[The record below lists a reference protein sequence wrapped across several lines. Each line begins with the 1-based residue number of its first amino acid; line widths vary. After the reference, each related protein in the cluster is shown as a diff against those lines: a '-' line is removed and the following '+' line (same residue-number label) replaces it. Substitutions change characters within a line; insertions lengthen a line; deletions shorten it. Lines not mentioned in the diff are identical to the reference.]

1 MWKTTPY
8 STPQEID
15 RHRLPPSQQ
24 FRQTYTGTAAATPH
38 KTSIHLMRI
47 ALFPGSFDPFTVGHA
62 DIIARALPLF
72 DEIVIAVGTNIHKQG
87 ADAMGQR
94 VRHIE
99 ALYRNEPRIR
109 VITYNDLTVDL
120 AEREKA
126 QFILRGIRSVKDFE
140 YERDIAATNR
150 QLTGVETV
158 FIFSDPRYAHV
169 SSSLVR
175 ELKAFG
181 RDTSQLVPQP

>member
-1 MWKTTPY
+1 
-8 STPQEID
+8 
-15 RHRLPPSQQ
+15 
-24 FRQTYTGTAAATPH
+24 
-38 KTSIHLMRI
+38 MRI

-87 ADAMGQR
+87 TDAMGQR
-94 VRHIE
+94 VKHIE
-99 ALYRNEPRIR
+99 ALYHDEPRIR

-150 QLTGVETV
+150 QLAGVETV

-175 ELKAFG
+175 ALQAFG
-181 RDTSQLVPQP
+181 RDTSQLVPQPKNTNATS

>member
-1 MWKTTPY
+1 
-8 STPQEID
+8 
-15 RHRLPPSQQ
+15 
-24 FRQTYTGTAAATPH
+24 
-38 KTSIHLMRI
+38 
-47 ALFPGSFDPFTVGHA
+47 
-62 DIIARALPLF
+62 
-72 DEIVIAVGTNIHKQG
+72 
-87 ADAMGQR
+87 MGQR

>member
-1 MWKTTPY
+1 
-8 STPQEID
+8 
-15 RHRLPPSQQ
+15 
-24 FRQTYTGTAAATPH
+24 
-38 KTSIHLMRI
+38 MRI

-72 DEIVIAVGTNIHKQG
+72 DEIVIAVGPNIHKQG